1 MFAIFSQAKELFDKR
16 FLLNALLPSILF
28 WGLLVALYVT
38 EGHPTVASLA
48 RFYRAYPADEQALVG
63 GTFIISVTVFAVWLN
78 ASTGA
83 IVRVFEGSWPRFL
96 QSWGRATYASRM
108 QELTARNEEAEL
120 FSSYPSS
127 PADVRPTVLG
137 NILLSAQEHPLNNY
151 NINATVI
158 WPRLYHLLPE
168 AFRAS
173 FIAAKST
180 MEFFIIVSALASGY
194 GVLSGIYLISCKG
207 DYAVFQFSVGG
218 AWLIAFLTYRG
229 AVSTARTYGQHIRAA
244 FDLYRNLLLKETRL
258 ALPADSR
265 EEHVRWE
272 SLSQFF
278 FRAVP
283 LQVYCETRPAPST
296 IPSPAPDLNPSSYAS
311 IWGLIK
317 ACLKVLATLF
327 RFQEGP
333 PKPDKQTVPVNGGQ
347 APALLAQPQS
357 GSLIRWISPGL
368 VCFTLVVLALTVAPE
383 IVGKPTQK
391 VKVLAVDV
399 PPFTR
404 LRPSFFREEA
414 VEASVAES
422 TSSVTADLYATIQLE
437 RNKPI
442 LKDLRLF
449 PWPKGDWVP
458 VATVADPLGV
468 TRSTGDLLSIVATKG
483 MAKPIECVV
492 LDVIKPAKEKVG
504 PILVIA
510 VAPDEQVSAASIVQS
525 GAWMLVARRL
535 TPKSG

>member
-48 RFYRAYPADEQALVG
+48 RSYRAYPPDEQALVG
-63 GTFIISVTVFAVWLN
+63 GTFIISVTIFAVWLN

-83 IVRVFEGSWPRFL
+83 IVRIFEGSWPRFL
-96 QSWGRATYASRM
+96 QSWGKATYTSRM

-127 PADVRPTVLG
+127 PTDVRPTVLG

-173 FIAAKST
+173 FVAAKST

-194 GVLSGIYLISCKG
+194 GVLSGIYLICCKG

-218 AWLIAFLTYRG
+218 AWLIAFMTYRG
-229 AVSTARTYGQHIRAA
+229 AVATARTYGQHIRAA

-272 SLSQFF
+272 SLSQFL

-283 LQVYCETRPAPST
+283 LQVYCETRPAPPT
-296 IPSPAPDLNPSSYAS
+296 VPSPAPDLNLSSSVS
-311 IWGLIK
+311 ILGLVK
-317 ACLKVLATLF
+317 ACLRFLATLF
-327 RFQEGP
+327 WFQESP
-333 PKPDKQTVPVNGGQ
+333 PKSKKRAPESNGGQ
-347 APALLAQPQS
+347 AQVLLAPTQS
-357 GSLIRWISPGL
+357 GSLTRWISPGL
-368 VCFTLVVLALTVAPE
+368 VCLALVVFALVVAPE
-383 IVGKPTQK
+383 IVGDQK

-399 PPFTR
+399 PPYTR
-404 LRPSFFREEA
+404 LSPGFFREEV
-414 VEASVAES
+414 VEANVAES
-422 TSSVTADLYATIQLE
+422 SSSVTIDHYATIQLE

-468 TRSTGDLLSIVATKG
+468 IRSTGDLLSIVATKG

-492 LDVIKPAKEKVG
+492 LDVIKPVKEEVG
-504 PILVIA
+504 PTLVLA
-510 VAPDEQVSAASIVQS
+510 VAPDEQVSAAAIIQS
-525 GAWMLVARRL
+525 GAWMLAARRL
-535 TPKSG
+535 MPKSG